1 MIESHDLFHE
11 FPEHQDTIRK
21 LMLSNDQFVA
31 LMKDYDDVDHKIAR
45 IEQRVDPASDLYA
58 EEMKY
63 LRVRLKDRLY
73 KHAGPGQGLSF
84 HARVIGPEPCLR
96 ADFIYTPAF
105 SRMKNSPASR
115 SALPYWR
122 LSGFYFFYFA
132 FVGAMAPF
140 WGLYLRSLEFNAFQ
154 IGVLMSLLQVMRIFA
169 PNIWGHIAD
178 HTGRRVAIVQ
188 LAALVCL
195 VAFVGVFWATSFW
208 RCSRS

>member
-73 KHAGPGQGLSF
+73 SML
-84 HARVIGPEPCLR
+84 
-96 ADFIYTPAF
+96 
-105 SRMKNSPASR
+105 
-115 SALPYWR
+115 
-122 LSGFYFFYFA
+122 
-132 FVGAMAPF
+132 
-140 WGLYLRSLEFNAFQ
+140 
-154 IGVLMSLLQVMRIFA
+154 
-169 PNIWGHIAD
+169 
-178 HTGRRVAIVQ
+178 VQ
-188 LAALVCL
+188 AK
-195 VAFVGVFWATSFW
+195 G
-208 RCSRS
+208 